1 MKLLTLRIESNL
13 TKISII
19 IPTINE
25 ANNLPLL
32 LSDLSIIQ
40 KVGEIIIVDCGSK
53 DKTIDVANIY
63 GAKVYKSK
71 ERNRGLQLDLGAK
84 NSKGEWLIFL
94 HADTRLTNDW
104 FIKIKSVFK
113 GDKNFIYNF
122 KFKINNKKKIYRVL
136 EILVNFRSRYL
147 KQPYGDQGLIIHKSI
162 YLKNNGFRKIPLMED
177 VDFFRRLKNKED
189 LKQLNLPIFTSSR
202 KWERTNIFL
211 QALKN
216 WNFRRRWL
224 KGESLKSIYSDYY

>member
-1 MKLLTLRIESNL
+1 MNFS
-13 TKISII
+13 KISII

-40 KVGEIIIVDCGSK
+40 QEGEIIIIDCGSE
-53 DKTIDVANIY
+53 DKTIDIANIC
-63 GAKVYKSK
+63 GASVYKSK
-71 ERNRGLQLDLGAK
+71 ERNRGLQLDMGAK

-94 HADTRLTNDW
+94 HADTRLTCDW
-104 FIKIKSVFK
+104 FTKIKSILK
-113 GDKNFIYNF
+113 ADKNHIYYF
-122 KFKINNKKKIYRVL
+122 KFKINDKKIIYRVL
-136 EILVNFRSRYL
+136 EFFVNFRSNFF
-147 KQPYGDQGLIIHKSI
+147 KQPYGDQGLIIHRST
-162 YLKNNGFRKIPLMED
+162 YFKNNGFRKIPLMED
-177 VDFFRRLKNKED
+177 VDFLRRLNNKKD
-189 LKQLNLPIFTSSR
+189 LKQLNFPIFTSSR

-224 KGESLKSIYSDYY
+224 KGESAKSIYSDYYKK

>member
-1 MKLLTLRIESNL
+1 MRIENNL
-13 TKISII
+13 TRISII

-113 GDKNFIYNF
+113 GDKKFIYNL
-122 KFKINNKKKIYRVL
+122 KFKVNHKKKIYRFL

-224 KGESLKSIYSDYY
+224 KGESTKSIYSEYYKK

>member
-1 MKLLTLRIESNL
+1 LP
-13 TKISII
+13 KISII

-32 LSDLSIIQ
+32 LSDLSSIQ
-40 KVGEIIIVDCGSK
+40 KESEIIIVDCGSE
-53 DKTIDVANIY
+53 DKTIDIANIY
-63 GAKVYKSK
+63 GAKVFISK
-71 ERNRGLQLDLGAK
+71 ERNRGLQLDIGAK

-94 HADTRLTNDW
+94 HADTRLTYDW
-104 FIKIKSVFK
+104 FKRINSFLKENKNSIYYFEFKIK
-113 GDKNFIYNF
+113 
-122 KFKINNKKKIYRVL
+122 NKKIIYRVL
-136 EILVNFRSRYL
+136 EILVNFRSQYFR
-147 KQPYGDQGLIIHKSI
+147 KPYGDQGLIIHRTT
-162 YLKNNGFRKIPLMED
+162 YFKNNGYRKIPLMED
-177 VDFFRRLKNKED
+177 VDFVSRLSKKD

-224 KGESLKSIYSDYY
+224 KGESAKSIYSEYYKK

>member
-1 MKLLTLRIESNL
+1 MKIEVINL
-13 TKISII
+13 SKISII

-40 KVGEIIIVDCGSK
+40 EEGEILIVDCGSE

-63 GAKVYKSK
+63 GAKVYKSQ
-71 ERNRGLQLDLGAK
+71 ERNRGLQLDIGAK

-94 HADTRLTNDW
+94 HADTRLTHDW
-104 FIKIKSVFK
+104 FTKIKSVFK
-113 GDKNFIYNF
+113 GDKNFIYYF
-122 KFKINNKKKIYRVL
+122 KFKISNKKIIYRVL
-136 EILVNFRSRYL
+136 EILVNFRSKYF

-162 YLKNNGFRKIPLMED
+162 YLKNNGFRNIPLMED
-177 VDFFRRLKNKED
+177 LDFFMRLNSKKD
-189 LKQLNLPIFTSSR
+189 LKQLNIPIFTSPR

-211 QALKN
+211 QAIKN

-224 KGESLKSIYSDYY
+224 NGESLKSIYSDYYKK